1 MTRNLTLIAML
12 ALFAIAFPALSQGDA
27 PKSAEEEL
35 KLRIEALEK
44 LTVAQQVVIEKHEKR
59 IKQTEAWIARQ
70 EQRHAHIVQL
80 AVFAQKKGFLYPA
93 PNTDSRGA
101 VLDALHAL
109 NGGQAKLPSRPT
121 VPPTP
126 GVDPW
131 LPDSED

>member
-1 MTRNLTLIAML
+1 MTRTVTLIAML
-12 ALFAIAFPALSQGDA
+12 ALFALAFPALSQGDA
-27 PKSAEEEL
+27 AKTVEERL
-35 KLRIEALEK
+35 EALEK
-44 LTVAQQVVIEKHEKR
+44 LTVAQQVVIEKHEKQ
-59 IKQTEAWIARQ
+59 IKQAEVWIARQ

-109 NGGQAKLPSRPT
+109 NGGQAKLPSRAT

>member
-1 MTRNLTLIAML
+1 MTRTVTLIAML

-27 PKSAEEEL
+27 AKTVEERL
-35 KLRIEALEK
+35 EALEK
-44 LTVAQQVVIEKHEKR
+44 LTVAQQLVIERHEKR
-59 IKQTEAWIARQ
+59 IKQAEAWITRQ
-70 EQRHAHIVQL
+70 ERRHAHIVQL
-80 AVFAQKKGFLYPA
+80 AVFAQKRGFLYPA

-109 NGGQAKLPSRPT
+109 NGGQAKLPARPT

>member
-1 MTRNLTLIAML
+1 MTRTVTLIAML

-27 PKSAEEEL
+27 AKSVEERL
-35 KLRIEALEK
+35 EALEK
-44 LTVAQQVVIEKHEKR
+44 LTAEQQVVIEKQDKR
-59 IKQTEAWIARQ
+59 IKQAEAWITRQ
-70 EQRHAHIVQL
+70 ERRHAHIVNL
-80 AVFAQKKGFLYPA
+80 AVSAQKQGFLYPA

-109 NGGQAKLPSRPT
+109 NGGQAKLPSRAT